1 MKSALRRIFFILVGA
16 AIIWWLATAVSV
28 YTYAQLDE
36 TVPADTAI
44 VLGAAAYRDRP
55 SPVFRERI
63 NHAIALY
70 EAGTVDAIIF
80 TGGVGWNDNLA
91 ESETARQY
99 AIEAGVP
106 EDDIYI
112 ETLSTD
118 TYENLVQAQQIMVAL
133 GFDDALIVSD
143 PLHMQR
149 AMLIADDLGLDAYS
163 SPTTTSRYESARAQL
178 WFLFREVLF
187 NMSYAVKG
195 AG

>member
-16 AIIWWLATAVSV
+16 AIIWCLATAVSV

>member
-1 MKSALRRIFFILVGA
+1 VKSAFRRVFFLLLGA
-16 AIIWWLATAVSV
+16 SIIWWLATAISV
-28 YTYAQLDE
+28 YTFGQIDE
-36 TVPADTAI
+36 TEPADTAI

-70 EAGTVDAIIF
+70 QAGTVDAIIF

-91 ESETARQY
+91 ESETAREY

-106 EDDIYI
+106 EDAIYI
-112 ETLSTD
+112 ETVSGD
-118 TYENLVQAQQIMVAL
+118 TFENLEQAQLIMQNQ
-133 GFDDALIVSD
+133 GFTSALIVSD

-149 AMLIADDLGLDAYS
+149 AMIIAGDLGLEAYS

-187 NMSYAVKG
+187 NMSYAVTG